1 MNKLNRYNFL
11 EKFKEIHGNKY
22 NYDSVVYKNNST
34 KVKIECMVHGIFEQA
49 PKEHFKGQT
58 CAKCYHDGMKLTKD
72 KFIEKSIKVHG
83 NKYIYDDINY
93 INSRTKIIIKCKLHG
108 EFTQNPNN
116 HLNGQ
121 GCSKCSGTHNYSNS
135 DFIKISKEIHNDKY
149 CYDKVVY
156 KNANSKVIIICSKH
170 GEFIQRASSHLQGS
184 SCMKCVFEEK
194 RLCTD
199 DFIELSKKLHGKRY
213 NYDSVNYIL
222 YNTPVK
228 IKCQEH
234 GFFNQKPSKHLN
246 GYGCRKCSISKGE
259 LKISKILDNYK
270 IKYKSQYSFNDLKY
284 INNLFF
290 DFAIFDESNNIKYL
304 LEFNGEQHYKFNKL
318 MHTDESGFEIHKK
331 RDGIKL
337 DYCLDNNITLHIIR
351 YDEDIDEKMNI
362 IFNI

>member
-1 MNKLNRYNFL
+1 MDKLNRYNFL

-58 CAKCYHDGMKLTKD
+58 CIKCYHDGMKLTKD
-72 KFIEKSIKVHG
+72 KFIEKAIKVHG

-121 GCSKCSGTHNYSNS
+121 GCAKCSGTHNYSNS
-135 DFIKISKEIHNDKY
+135 DFIKMSKEIHNDKY

-170 GEFIQRASSHLQGS
+170 GEFIQRASSHLQGT
-184 SCMKCVFEEK
+184 SCIKCIFEEK

-199 DFIELSKKLHGKRY
+199 DFIEMSKKLHGERY

-228 IKCQEH
+228 IKCQQH
-234 GFFNQKPSKHLN
+234 GFFNQKPSRHLN
-246 GYGCRKCSISKGE
+246 GYGCKKCSISRGE
-259 LKISKILDNYK
+259 LRISKILDNYK
-270 IKYKSQYSFNDLKY
+270 IEYKSQYSFDDLKY

-318 MHTDESGFEIHKK
+318 MHIDESGFEIHKK
-331 RDGIKL
+331 RDELKL
-337 DYCLDNNITLHIIR
+337 NYCLDNNITLHIIR